1 MGFDSHS
8 TRQQPRPGGQVTGE
22 RPRSGLRTLGD
33 LGDIDGLRALVR
45 VDFNV
50 PLVDGRVGDDTRI
63 RQSLLTL
70 QALRERG
77 ARLLLVTH
85 LGRPKDREPSLS
97 VAPLAEHLG
106 GLLGERVDVAPDLDH
121 IPDSDLVML
130 ENIRYEP
137 GETHNDPALA
147 ARLGALA
154 GVYVND
160 AFGTAHRAH
169 ASTEGIVHRVERS
182 AAGLLFEREVQ
193 ALTSILH
200 DPDRPLVAVLGG
212 AKAAD
217 KIGVVTRFL
226 EVADLLLLGGG
237 MSYPFFA
244 DRGDR
249 IGASLCDQAGLQ
261 AVREVLAHP
270 FAQDRL
276 RLPVDLVIAD
286 HFGPD
291 AELRIADPIDIDDGW
306 EAIDIGPRT
315 RAIYASA
322 IAAAGTVF
330 WNGPVGAFEIEP
342 FSHGTRAIAEAVAQT
357 DAVTVTGGGDSIAAL
372 ASFGL
377 TDRVTHISTGGGA
390 ALELIE
396 GRTLPGV
403 RALSH

>member
-1 MGFDSHS
+1 M
-8 TRQQPRPGGQVTGE
+8 P
-22 RPRSGLRTLGD
+22 GLRTLDD
-33 LGDIDGLRALVR
+33 LGDVEGLRALVR

-50 PLVDGRVGDDTRI
+50 PLDEGAIGDDTRI
-63 RQSLLTL
+63 RQSVRTL

-85 LGRPKDREPSLS
+85 LGRPEGRDPALS
-97 VAPLAEHLG
+97 VTPVAEHLA
-106 GLLGERVDVAPDLDH
+106 GLLGEAVVVAPDLEQ
-121 IPDSDLVML
+121 IPGDDVVML
-130 ENIRYEP
+130 ENIRYWP
-137 GETHNDPALA
+137 GEMQNDPELA

-154 GVYVND
+154 DVYVND

-169 ASTEGIVHRVERS
+169 ASTEGVVHRVQRC

-193 ALTSILH
+193 TLSSILR
-200 DPDRPLVAVLGG
+200 DPQRPLVAVLGG

-217 KIGVVTRFL
+217 KIGVINRFL

-244 DRGDR
+244 VQGHR
-249 IGASLCDQAGLQ
+249 IGDSLCDEAGLE
-261 AVREVLAHP
+261 AARGVLAHP
-270 FAQDRL
+270 ATLERL
-276 RLPVDLVIAD
+276 RLPVDVVIAD
-286 HFGPD
+286 RFSAD

-315 RAIYASA
+315 RTIYADA
-322 IAAAGTVF
+322 IAEAGTVF

-342 FSHGTRAIAEAVAQT
+342 FSHGTRAIAEAVAKA

-377 TDRVTHISTGGGA
+377 EDQITHIS
-390 ALELIE
+390 LSLI
-396 GRTLPGV
+396 
-403 RALSH
+403 HI

>member
-1 MGFDSHS
+1 M
-8 TRQQPRPGGQVTGE
+8 
-22 RPRSGLRTLGD
+22 SGLRTLDD
-33 LGDIDGLRALVR
+33 LGDVDGVRALVR

-50 PLVDGRVGDDTRI
+50 PLAEGSIGDDTRI
-63 RQSLLTL
+63 RQSVPTL

-85 LGRPKDREPSLS
+85 LGRPEGRDPALS
-97 VAPLAEHLG
+97 VAPLAEHLA
-106 GLLGERVDVAPDLDH
+106 GLLGERVFVAPHLDH
-121 IPDSDLVML
+121 VPDGDIVML

-137 GETHNDPALA
+137 GETQNDPALA

-154 GVYVND
+154 DVYVND

-169 ASTEGIVHRVERS
+169 ASTEGVVHQLQRS

-193 ALTSILH
+193 TLSSILR
-200 DPDRPLVAVLGG
+200 DPRRPLVAVLGG

-217 KIGVVTRFL
+217 KIGVINRFL

-244 DRGDR
+244 VRGHR
-249 IGASLCDQAGLQ
+249 IGESLCDEAGLE
-261 AVREVLAHP
+261 AARKVLEQPAT
-270 FAQDRL
+270 QERL

-286 HFGPD
+286 RFAAD

-315 RAIYASA
+315 REIYAHM
-322 IAAAGTVF
+322 IAEAGTVF

-357 DAVTVTGGGDSIAAL
+357 GAVTVTGGGDSIAAL

-377 TDRVTHISTGGGA
+377 EDQVTHISTGGGA
-390 ALELIE
+390 ALALIE

-403 RALSH
+403 QALTD